1 MKYTIREN
9 IPACDIK
16 KYLPP
21 QFVGVFCN
29 ISHST
34 EAANLIVFH
43 ADRKTVVTGR
53 FAEKALARI
62 ADKTLVTY
70 CFGSEF
76 SVEAQDIISENNGRA
91 YALFGSIEWRDDS
104 YFRFKNGDI

>member
-16 KYLPP
+16 KHLPL
-21 QFVGVFCN
+21 QFVGVFGN

-43 ADRKTVVTGR
+43 ADRKMVVTGR

-76 SVEAQDIISENNGRA
+76 SVEAQDLISENNGRT
-91 YALFGSIEWRDDS
+91 YSLFGSIEWRDDS
-104 YFRFKNGDI
+104 YFKFKNGDI